1 MMKKILVLNAGSSS
15 LKYQLISLPKKEV
28 IAKGLVEKIGSKEAG
43 LVYKTDAISIEET
56 AEIKD
61 HAIGLDWVAKQL
73 LDRNHGVVQEASEIA
88 AIGHRVVHGG
98 STFSETTLIT
108 DAVKDQIKAL
118 YPLAPLHNPA
128 NMKGI
133 EISEQ
138 LFKGVPQ
145 IAVFDTAFYQSLEEK
160 VYRFPIDRKLA
171 DSEQIRVYGFH
182 GTSHKYVSEKTA
194 DYLNNPNSK
203 LIVLHLG
210 NGCSATAV
218 AAGKSVEHSMGF
230 GPINGLI
237 MGTRSGDIDPAVL
250 LYLQQS
256 LGYSPEDVK
265 NLLTK
270 NSGMMGLAGASDLR
284 EVHKKADAGDSNAA
298 LALEMNAHRIKKF
311 IGSYY
316 AVLNGADAIVFT
328 AGIGENDWRLR
339 QLVCSNLEGLG
350 IAMDFDKNKSG
361 GSGILELQTKNSKV
375 KILVVPTDEELEIAQ
390 QSYQLI
396 ID

>member
-1 MMKKILVLNAGSSS
+1 MKKILVLNAGSSS
-15 LKYQLISLPKKEV
+15 LKYQLISLPNKEV
-28 IAKGLVEKIGSKEAG
+28 IAKGLIEKIGSKDAG

-56 AEIKD
+56 AEVED
-61 HAIGLDWVAKQL
+61 HAFGLQWVAQQL
-73 LDRNHGVVQEASEIA
+73 LSKQHGVIAEASEIA

-108 DAVKDQIKAL
+108 DAVKDKIKAL

-133 EISEQ
+133 EISEE

-160 VYRFPIDRKLA
+160 VYRFAIDRELA
-171 DSEQIRVYGFH
+171 DKERIRVYGFH
-182 GTSHKYVSEKTA
+182 GTSHKYVSKKTA
-194 DYLNNPNSK
+194 DYLNNPKAK

-237 MGTRSGDIDPAVL
+237 MGTRSGDIDPAVI
-250 LYLQQS
+250 LYLQES
-256 LGYSPEDVK
+256 LGYSAEDVK
-265 NLLTK
+265 SLLTK

-284 EVHKKADAGDSNAA
+284 EIHKKADAGDSNAQ

-311 IGSYY
+311 IGSFY

-328 AGIGENDWRLR
+328 AGIGENDWKLR
-339 QLVCSNLEGLG
+339 ELASSNLQGLG
-350 IAMDFDKNKSG
+350 IELDLNKNKSG
-361 GSGILELQTKNSKV
+361 GSGILELQTPTSKV

>member
-1 MMKKILVLNAGSSS
+1 
-15 LKYQLISLPKKEV
+15 
-28 IAKGLVEKIGSKEAG
+28 
-43 LVYKTDAISIEET
+43 
-56 AEIKD
+56 
-61 HAIGLDWVAKQL
+61 
-73 LDRNHGVVQEASEIA
+73 
-88 AIGHRVVHGG
+88 
-98 STFSETTLIT
+98 
-108 DAVKDQIKAL
+108 
-118 YPLAPLHNPA
+118 
-128 NMKGI
+128 
-133 EISEQ
+133 
-138 LFKGVPQ
+138 
-145 IAVFDTAFYQSLEEK
+145 
-160 VYRFPIDRKLA
+160 
-171 DSEQIRVYGFH
+171 
-182 GTSHKYVSEKTA
+182 
-194 DYLNNPNSK
+194 
-203 LIVLHLG
+203 
-210 NGCSATAV
+210 
-218 AAGKSVEHSMGF
+218 MGF

-284 EVHKKADAGDSNAA
+284 EVHKKADGGDSNAA

-350 IAMDFDKNKSG
+350 IEMDFDKNKSG

>member
-1 MMKKILVLNAGSSS
+1 MKKILVLNAGSSS
-15 LKYQLISLPKKEV
+15 LKYQLISLPNKEV
-28 IAKGLVEKIGSKEAG
+28 IAKGLIEKIGSKEAG

-56 AEIKD
+56 AQVED
-61 HAIGLDWVAKQL
+61 HAFGLQWVAQQL
-73 LDRNHGVVQEASEIA
+73 LSKQHGVITEASEIA

-108 DAVKDQIKAL
+108 DAVKDKIKAL

-133 EISEQ
+133 EISEE

-160 VYRFPIDRKLA
+160 VYRFAIDRELA
-171 DSEQIRVYGFH
+171 DKERIRVYGFH
-182 GTSHKYVSEKTA
+182 GTSHKYVSKKTA
-194 DYLNNPNSK
+194 DYLNNPKAK

-237 MGTRSGDIDPAVL
+237 MGTRSGDIDPAVI
-250 LYLQQS
+250 LYLQES
-256 LGYSPEDVK
+256 LGYSAEDVK
-265 NLLTK
+265 SLLTK

-284 EVHKKADAGDSNAA
+284 EIHKKADAGDSNAQ

-311 IGSYY
+311 IGSFY

-328 AGIGENDWRLR
+328 AGIGENDWKLR
-339 QLVCSNLEGLG
+339 ELASSNLEGLG
-350 IAMDFDKNKSG
+350 IELDLNKNKSG
-361 GSGILELQTKNSKV
+361 GSGILELQTPTSKV

>member
-1 MMKKILVLNAGSSS
+1 MKKILVLNAGSSS
-15 LKYQLISLPKKEV
+15 LKYQLISLPNKEV
-28 IAKGLVEKIGSKEAG
+28 IAKGLIEKIGSKDAG

-56 AEIKD
+56 AQVED
-61 HAIGLDWVAKQL
+61 HAFGLQWVAQQL
-73 LDRNHGVVQEASEIA
+73 LSKQHGVITEASEIA

-108 DAVKDQIKAL
+108 DAVKDKIKAL

-133 EISEQ
+133 EISEE

-160 VYRFPIDRKLA
+160 VYRFAIDRELA
-171 DSEQIRVYGFH
+171 DKERIRVYGFH
-182 GTSHKYVSEKTA
+182 GTSHKYVSKKTA
-194 DYLNNPNSK
+194 DYLNNPKAK

-237 MGTRSGDIDPAVL
+237 MGTRSGDIDPAVI
-250 LYLQQS
+250 LYLQES
-256 LGYSPEDVK
+256 LGYSAEDVK
-265 NLLTK
+265 SLLTK

-284 EVHKKADAGDSNAA
+284 EIHKKADAGDSNAQ

-311 IGSYY
+311 IGSFY

-328 AGIGENDWRLR
+328 AGIGENDWKLR
-339 QLVCSNLEGLG
+339 ELASSNLEGLG
-350 IAMDFDKNKSG
+350 IELDLNKNKSG
-361 GSGILELQTKNSKV
+361 GSGILELQTPTSKV